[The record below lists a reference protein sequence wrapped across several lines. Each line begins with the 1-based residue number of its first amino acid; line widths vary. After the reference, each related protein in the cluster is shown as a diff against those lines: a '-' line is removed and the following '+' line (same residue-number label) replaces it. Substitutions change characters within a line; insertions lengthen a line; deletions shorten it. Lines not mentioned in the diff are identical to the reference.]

1 MFILA
6 TFNWLLV
13 KREKRV
19 RHNEYVKI
27 FSYLVVI
34 YSALWPAG
42 KKNKS
47 TEWNQWNAFGNLLY
61 HLSLDL
67 WCWVYNNSHI
77 LRWTAWRQHIK
88 TDKKFKVSISWNLY
102 IKLNKFH
109 RLKKCFTWQFE
120 AGSFSYYYYFLNKK

>member
-13 KREKRV
+13 EREKRV

-42 KKNKS
+42 KKKRKS
-47 TEWNQWNAFGNLLY
+47 TEWNQWNALGNLLY

-77 LRWTAWRQHIK
+77 LRWTAWRQHIQI
-88 TDKKFKVSISWNLY
+88 DKKFKVSISWNLY
-102 IKLNKFH
+102 IKNKFH
-109 RLKKCFTWQFE
+109 RLKKCFTWQSE
-120 AGSFSYYYYFLNKK
+120 AGSFIFYYYFLNKK